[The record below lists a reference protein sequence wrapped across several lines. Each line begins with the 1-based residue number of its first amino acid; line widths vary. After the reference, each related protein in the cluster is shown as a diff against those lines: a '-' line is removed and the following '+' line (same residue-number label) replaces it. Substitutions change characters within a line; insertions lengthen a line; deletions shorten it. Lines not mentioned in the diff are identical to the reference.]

1 MLLSTGTG
9 VLTAGT
15 KCGALHASDVSGT
28 PMVGLGQSVPHL
40 VRVRA
45 RVGPCRTWTT
55 AHGHSPGHVGL
66 QPVSREG
73 RAGRGAWRSV
83 GAVRA
88 AHELLCTCYRGDN

>member
-45 RVGPCRTWTT
+45 RVG
-55 AHGHSPGHVGL
+55 
-66 QPVSREG
+66 
-73 RAGRGAWRSV
+73 V
-83 GAVRA
+83 GAVRRAPGHA
-88 AHELLCTCYRGDN
+88 ANHRPATCSFSAMHRRDN